1 MDEDNKKIPDGT
13 EGNDWID
20 QLLQEVKNENEGEAS
35 PKAPSQP
42 LHPSAPPVQR
52 AAPPQKELEPAPEEE
67 EPPRRR
73 RPKRIRVK
81 RKGKL
86 FSLLYLAVALAAC
99 SFAAVFCLNAVR
111 DVLAISKPNQA
122 ITVTIPSGS
131 DAKAV
136 GNLLKE
142 DGIIQ
147 YPFVFELVA
156 KYENYVTFQAGTHVL
171 NSNMDYMTLMKS
183 MQKPKKSRETVRVT
197 IPEGLPA
204 AKIAKILEENGVCDA
219 SDFLSA
225 LENTDFRFSYESEIP
240 DDSRIYRRLEGYLFP
255 DTYEFYKNDTAL
267 NVTEGVEDQPIVNP
281 YFTRRKKPKL
291 STDQY
296 VEGILAGNI
305 TTLSQAITLIESN
318 NPAHYAQA
326 QEIIERCLPHAG
338 KSVRIGITGVP
349 GAGKST
355 FIEAVGNMVTSLR
368 HKLAVLAID
377 PSSERSGGSIL
388 GDKTRMESISGNPDV
403 FIRPSPS
410 AGSLGGVA
418 RKTRETIV
426 LCEAAGF
433 DVIFIETVGVGQS
446 ETAVHSMVDMFM
458 LLQISGAGDELQGIK
473 RGIME
478 MADIMVITKA
488 DGENI
493 HKAELAK
500 TQFQGALR
508 LFPLPESGWRPK
520 VYTCSAVAGTGLEEV
535 WKGVEEFLDHI
546 EANGY
551 FRHNRNRQNKYWMYE
566 SINEVLRNSF
576 YHDPAVESRIAEYE
590 QRVLDDKISSFIAA
604 KELLDIYF
612 KDLK

>member
-1 MDEDNKKIPDGT
+1 MSFTKINHY
-13 EGNDWID
+13 E
-20 QLLQEVKNENEGEAS
+20 
-35 PKAPSQP
+35 
-42 LHPSAPPVQR
+42 
-52 AAPPQKELEPAPEEE
+52 KEYA
-67 EPPRRR
+67 
-73 RPKRIRVK
+73 
-81 RKGKL
+81 
-86 FSLLYLAVALAAC
+86 
-99 SFAAVFCLNAVR
+99 
-111 DVLAISKPNQA
+111 D
-122 ITVTIPSGS
+122 
-131 DAKAV
+131 
-136 GNLLKE
+136 
-142 DGIIQ
+142 
-147 YPFVFELVA
+147 
-156 KYENYVTFQAGTHVL
+156 THH
-171 NSNMDYMTLMKS
+171 
-183 MQKPKKSRETVRVT
+183 
-197 IPEGLPA
+197 
-204 AKIAKILEENGVCDA
+204 
-219 SDFLSA
+219 
-225 LENTDFRFSYESEIP
+225 
-240 DDSRIYRRLEGYLFP
+240 
-255 DTYEFYKNDTAL
+255 DTAL
-267 NVTEGVEDQPIVNP
+267 NVSEGVGDQPIVSP
-281 YFTRRKKPKL
+281 YFTRRRKRAL
-291 STDQY
+291 STDEY

-305 TTLSQAITLIESN
+305 TTLSQAITLVESA

-388 GDKTRMESISGNPDV
+388 GDKTRMESICHNPDV

-478 MADIMVITKA
+478 MADTMVITKA
-488 DGENI
+488 DGENVR
-493 HKAELAK
+493 KAELAR

-546 EANGY
+546 HANGY
-551 FRHNRNRQNKYWMYE
+551 FQHNRNRQNKYWMYE
-566 SINEVLRNSF
+566 TINEALRGSF
-576 YHDPAVESRIAEYE
+576 YRDPAVEARIGEYE
-590 QRVLDDKISSFIAA
+590 KRVLEDRISSFVAA
-604 KELLDIYF
+604 KELLELYF
-612 KDLK
+612 KELK

>member
-1 MDEDNKKIPDGT
+1 MSFTKINHY
-13 EGNDWID
+13 E
-20 QLLQEVKNENEGEAS
+20 
-35 PKAPSQP
+35 
-42 LHPSAPPVQR
+42 
-52 AAPPQKELEPAPEEE
+52 KEYA
-67 EPPRRR
+67 
-73 RPKRIRVK
+73 
-81 RKGKL
+81 
-86 FSLLYLAVALAAC
+86 
-99 SFAAVFCLNAVR
+99 
-111 DVLAISKPNQA
+111 D
-122 ITVTIPSGS
+122 
-131 DAKAV
+131 
-136 GNLLKE
+136 
-142 DGIIQ
+142 
-147 YPFVFELVA
+147 
-156 KYENYVTFQAGTHVL
+156 THH
-171 NSNMDYMTLMKS
+171 
-183 MQKPKKSRETVRVT
+183 
-197 IPEGLPA
+197 
-204 AKIAKILEENGVCDA
+204 
-219 SDFLSA
+219 
-225 LENTDFRFSYESEIP
+225 
-240 DDSRIYRRLEGYLFP
+240 
-255 DTYEFYKNDTAL
+255 DTAL
-267 NVTEGVEDQPIVNP
+267 NVSEGVGDQPIVSP
-281 YFTRRKKPKL
+281 YFTRRRKRAL
-291 STDQY
+291 STDEY

-305 TTLSQAITLIESN
+305 TTLSQAITLVESA

-338 KSVRIGITGVP
+338 HSVRIGITGVP

-388 GDKTRMESISGNPDV
+388 GDKTRMESICHNPDV

-478 MADIMVITKA
+478 MADTMVITKA
-488 DGENI
+488 DGENVR
-493 HKAELAK
+493 KAELAR

-546 EANGY
+546 HANGY
-551 FRHNRNRQNKYWMYE
+551 FQHNRNRQNKYWMYE
-566 SINEVLRNSF
+566 TINEALRGSF
-576 YHDPAVESRIAEYE
+576 YRDPAVETRIGEYE
-590 QRVLDDKISSFIAA
+590 KRVLEDRISSFVAA
-604 KELLDIYF
+604 KELLELYF
-612 KDLK
+612 KELK

>member
-1 MDEDNKKIPDGT
+1 MSFTKINHY
-13 EGNDWID
+13 E
-20 QLLQEVKNENEGEAS
+20 
-35 PKAPSQP
+35 
-42 LHPSAPPVQR
+42 
-52 AAPPQKELEPAPEEE
+52 KEYA
-67 EPPRRR
+67 
-73 RPKRIRVK
+73 
-81 RKGKL
+81 
-86 FSLLYLAVALAAC
+86 
-99 SFAAVFCLNAVR
+99 
-111 DVLAISKPNQA
+111 DM
-122 ITVTIPSGS
+122 
-131 DAKAV
+131 
-136 GNLLKE
+136 
-142 DGIIQ
+142 
-147 YPFVFELVA
+147 
-156 KYENYVTFQAGTHVL
+156 HH
-171 NSNMDYMTLMKS
+171 
-183 MQKPKKSRETVRVT
+183 
-197 IPEGLPA
+197 
-204 AKIAKILEENGVCDA
+204 
-219 SDFLSA
+219 
-225 LENTDFRFSYESEIP
+225 
-240 DDSRIYRRLEGYLFP
+240 
-255 DTYEFYKNDTAL
+255 DTAL

-508 LFPLPESGWRPK
+508 LFPVPESGWRPK

-535 WKGVEEFLDHI
+535 WNGVEEFLAQPQPPEQILDVRVDQRSATQLVLPRSRGRIAHRRI
-546 EANGY
+546 RTARAG
-551 FRHNRNRQNKYWMYE
+551 RQDLVVHRRQRAAGHLFQGPE
-566 SINEVLRNSF
+566 IVLRPT
-576 YHDPAVESRIAEYE
+576 H
-590 QRVLDDKISSFIAA
+590 AA
-604 KELLDIYF
+604 RTADCGNF
-612 KDLK
+612 

>member
-1 MDEDNKKIPDGT
+1 MLPVLRITAAKRQKRPKPRRLSRYRSVQSHSDMKHYEDIHCKEHDDSALK
-13 EGNDWID
+13 
-20 QLLQEVKNENEGEAS
+20 VNEGVV
-35 PKAPSQP
+35 QP
-42 LHPSAPPVQR
+42 
-52 AAPPQKELEPAPEEE
+52 
-67 EPPRRR
+67 
-73 RPKRIRVK
+73 
-81 RKGKL
+81 
-86 FSLLYLAVALAAC
+86 
-99 SFAAVFCLNAVR
+99 
-111 DVLAISKPNQA
+111 
-122 ITVTIPSGS
+122 
-131 DAKAV
+131 
-136 GNLLKE
+136 
-142 DGIIQ
+142 
-147 YPFVFELVA
+147 
-156 KYENYVTFQAGTHVL
+156 
-171 NSNMDYMTLMKS
+171 
-183 MQKPKKSRETVRVT
+183 
-197 IPEGLPA
+197 
-204 AKIAKILEENGVCDA
+204 
-219 SDFLSA
+219 
-225 LENTDFRFSYESEIP
+225 
-240 DDSRIYRRLEGYLFP
+240 
-255 DTYEFYKNDTAL
+255 
-267 NVTEGVEDQPIVNP
+267 PIVNP
-281 YFTRRKKPKL
+281 YFQRRKRHTL
-291 STDQY
+291 STDDY
-296 VEGILAGNI
+296 IKGIREGNI
-305 TTLSQAITLIESN
+305 TILAQAITLVESLL
-318 NPAHYAQA
+318 PEHYAQA
-326 QEIIERCLPHAG
+326 QEIIERCLPYSG
-338 KSVRIGITGVP
+338 NSVRIGITGVP

-355 FIEAVGNMVTSLR
+355 FIEAVGEIVASLG
-368 HKLAVLAID
+368 HKLSVLAID

-508 LFPLPESGWRPK
+508 LFPVPESGWRPK